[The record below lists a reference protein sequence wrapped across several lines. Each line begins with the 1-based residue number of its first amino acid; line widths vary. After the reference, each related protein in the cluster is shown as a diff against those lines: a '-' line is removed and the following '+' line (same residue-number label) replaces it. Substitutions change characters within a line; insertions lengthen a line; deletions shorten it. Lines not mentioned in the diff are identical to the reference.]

1 MLEKQKQGQAVL
13 IDLDGAKALSELIQ
27 AMGHDP
33 AVISVADLQR
43 IAERLAAIARKDP
56 PWGWRYLRN
65 VLNWKIEASRKLMD
79 AIMRLGAV
87 IDETPVEL
95 AQSERV
101 TVQALGQVRPGALVL
116 ADSRPCANPLCG
128 IEFVP
133 RHPRQ
138 VYHAARC
145 RGSNH
150 RGHKDHRDLR
160 GVMR

>member
-1 MLEKQKQGQAVL
+1 MLEKPVKGKAVV
-13 IDLDGAKALSELIQ
+13 IDLTGSKALSELIL

-33 AVISVADLQR
+33 TVIPVAELQR
-43 IAERLAAIARKDP
+43 IAERLSFMARKETA
-56 PWGWRYLRN
+56 WGWRYLRN
-65 VLNWKIEASRKLMD
+65 VLNGKIEPSRRLMD

-101 TVQALGQVRPGALVL
+101 VVQALGQVRPGALVL
-116 ADSRPCANPLCG
+116 ADSRSCANPSCG

-138 VYHAARC
+138 VYHSVRC
-145 RGSNH
+145 RILNRKVGGG
-150 RGHKDHRDLR
+150 R
-160 GVMR
+160 